1 MTLRLK
7 LPFKQYFH
15 IRWFTSEYN
24 VVSFGEEILYYFLCK
39 HNPNPNPINARVI
52 V

>member
-1 MTLRLK
+1 MSCIDIPVIVESGDNL
-7 LPFKQYFH
+7 
-15 IRWFTSEYN
+15 
-24 VVSFGEEILYYFLCK
+24 